1 MTPPPPARLSM
12 TTCCPSDS
20 VRRLPM
26 TRAIRSTPP
35 PGGNGTSSLSGRDG
49 YSAVAAVA
57 HAAKVSDA
65 ASRRRFHCIVLEYQQ
80 ISRTS
85 GGLQP
90 RGRDSAS
97 MTEQVYAHAAVMT
110 GQPHSGHSPAGCPV
124 EETLCPV
131 VAHEWVNDEYKHLV
145 VKATPKALAAQPGQ
159 FFHLLCP
166 SPDEGEVWF
175 RRPQSVYRVA
185 RSTGRVE
192 FLYKVAGRGTKGL
205 TSLEPGDTLNML
217 GPLGVGFKL
226 EPQWKNVVV
235 LGRGVGLATMAPISQ
250 LAGERGVR
258 VTAILSARSE
268 ELAMAADLF
277 ETVGTVIK
285 VLDTDGTSAVENVE
299 AILRRLIAERKAD
312 AFFTCGS
319 NRLMQL
325 MKRLGKAHGIPA
337 QMAMEQI
344 MACGLGPCYIC
355 VRTFEVNGK
364 LEMRRVCVEG
374 PVFDLQEC
382 LGW

>member
-1 MTPPPPARLSM
+1 MLDHVYATA
-12 TTCCPSDS
+12 
-20 VRRLPM
+20 
-26 TRAIRSTPP
+26 
-35 PGGNGTSSLSGRDG
+35 
-49 YSAVAAVA
+49 AAVVG
-57 HAAKVSDA
+57 KPG
-65 ASRRRFHCIVLEYQQ
+65 
-80 ISRTS
+80 T
-85 GGLQP
+85 
-90 RGRDSAS
+90 
-97 MTEQVYAHAAVMT
+97 
-110 GQPHSGHSPAGCPV
+110 GHSPVECPA

-185 RSTGRVE
+185 RSSGRME
-192 FLYKVAGRGTKGL
+192 FLYKVVGRGTRGL
-205 TSLEPGDTLNML
+205 ASLEPGDTLNMV

-226 EPQWKNVVV
+226 EPGWKNVVV

-277 ETVGTVIK
+277 ESVGTVIK

-299 AILRRLIAERKAD
+299 VILMRLIAEKKAD

-325 MKRLGKAHGIPA
+325 MKRLGKEHDIPG

-355 VRTFEVNGK
+355 VRTFEVNDK

>member
-1 MTPPPPARLSM
+1 
-12 TTCCPSDS
+12 
-20 VRRLPM
+20 
-26 TRAIRSTPP
+26 
-35 PGGNGTSSLSGRDG
+35 
-49 YSAVAAVA
+49 
-57 HAAKVSDA
+57 
-65 ASRRRFHCIVLEYQQ
+65 
-80 ISRTS
+80 
-85 GGLQP
+85 
-90 RGRDSAS
+90 
-97 MTEQVYAHAAVMT
+97 MTEQIYAHAAAVT
-110 GQPHSGHSPAGCPV
+110 GKPGSGHSPAECPV

-185 RSTGRVE
+185 RSTGRIE
-192 FLYKVAGRGTKGL
+192 FLYKVVGRGTRGL
-205 TSLEPGDTLNML
+205 ASLEPGDTLNML
-217 GPLGVGFKL
+217 GPLGVGFTL
-226 EPQWKNVVV
+226 APGWKNVVV

-299 AILRRLIAERKAD
+299 AILRRLIAEKKAD

-325 MKRLGKAHGIPA
+325 MKRLGKQHNIPG

-355 VRTFEVNGK
+355 VRTFEVKGK